1 MAGHSKWSNIKHRK
15 GKADAERG
23 KIFTKIGREIAL
35 AVREGGSDPNT
46 NGKLRDVIAKA
57 RASNMPNDNITR
69 SIKKAAGELDNVVY
83 EEITYE
89 GYAPGG
95 VAIIAEVVTD
105 NRNRTAAEVRH
116 IFDKNG
122 GSLGT
127 TGSVGYMFD
136 HKGVLVVDHTEEVD
150 EEQLMLLAL
159 EAGAEDID
167 EVDGIFE
174 IHTAPN
180 DFSAVREALEQGG
193 LSFLS
198 AERQKLP
205 QTTVAV
211 DDPDILEKVLKLLE
225 MLDDNDDVMEVF
237 HNAELP
243 EEEEEEE

>member
-1 MAGHSKWSNIKHRK
+1 MRK
-15 GKADAERG
+15 
-23 KIFTKIGREIAL
+23 
-35 AVREGGSDPNT
+35 
-46 NGKLRDVIAKA
+46 
-57 RASNMPNDNITR
+57 
-69 SIKKAAGELDNVVY
+69 
-83 EEITYE
+83 
-89 GYAPGG
+89 
-95 VAIIAEVVTD
+95 
-105 NRNRTAAEVRH
+105 
-116 IFDKNG
+116 
-122 GSLGT
+122 
-127 TGSVGYMFD
+127 
-136 HKGVLVVDHTEEVD
+136 
-150 EEQLMLLAL
+150 QLMLLAL

-211 DDPDILEKVLKLLE
+211 DDPETLEKVLKLLE

-243 EEEEEEE
+243 EEEEEE